1 MLIRSKGRLH
11 GRLRIVWTPRPPIH
25 QLARVR
31 ATKKHH
37 RRRGEERTKKEV
49 GSVGLATDVRSELEQ
64 NQRARDVLRTP
75 ADILCR
81 KKVRCT
87 GRCPCALC
95 LRSGLPCE
103 FTASYTRG
111 RLPSVIVDE
120 SAIAMGPHAQA
131 RREISVSEASP
142 KGEPAAPTAQY
153 PRIYPSPSSPIEP
166 SAYTHVANGNPTALT
181 MSAEYG
187 PRPSTRDSPVPQ
199 GGQRDQQG
207 HYVGSSSA
215 VAFLIRIQRRLHQS
229 SSLSHDSTIF
239 TFGDAPLPEF
249 DQSLFFLPPKSDA
262 QRLVERY
269 FDFAAP
275 THRFLHRP
283 SIEKLLDEFYD
294 TLGEIR
300 GKEDGKAKAALLMV
314 VFAQAQAYMPPGSTV
329 QENRYDLLGIGSIA
343 TG

>member
-1 MLIRSKGRLH
+1 MGCPRGHLPIA
-11 GRLRIVWTPRPPIH
+11 WTSQRQPH
-25 QLARVR
+25 QVMQVR
-31 ATKKHH
+31 ATENYRPRK
-37 RRRGEERTKKEV
+37 GEEKKKRGL
-49 GSVGLATDVRSELEQ
+49 GSVGLATDVRSELEE
-64 NQRARDVLRTP
+64 NQRARDVLYIPTN
-75 ADILCR
+75 ILYR

-95 LRSGLPCE
+95 LKSGLPCE

-120 SAIAMGPHAQA
+120 AAMAMDPQPQV
-131 RREISVSEASP
+131 RREISISESSAA
-142 KGEPAAPTAQY
+142 GEPATSAVQY
-153 PRIYPSPSSPIEP
+153 PRIYPSPSSPMDP
-166 SAYTHVANGNPTALT
+166 PTYTHANNADPSTLNMT
-181 MSAEYG
+181 TEYTN
-187 PRPSTRDSPVPQ
+187 RPPTRDSPVPQ
-199 GGQRDQQG
+199 GGQRDQEG

-215 VAFLIRIQRRLHQS
+215 VSFLIRIQRRLHQS

-239 TFGDAPLPEF
+239 TFGDAPLPEY

-269 FDFAAP
+269 FDYAAP

-300 GKEDGKAKAALLMV
+300 GREDGKAKAALLMV

-329 QENRYDLLGIGSIA
+329 QENR
-343 TG
+343 